1 MRWQRFSWGTLKTR
15 FRVKREIVCGFCV
28 TLIQFRQ
35 LPVDTRFFRAKFMP
49 DHSRKLFEVLVR
61 QNEASLIAYLRTMV
75 RDPGLADDLFQET
88 LITAWRRFD
97 QYDQSVPLAPWLR
110 GIALNLAR
118 NAGRRRQRECL
129 IFSGPL
135 NEAVEKTLQ
144 SVQVDNEEESREKSS
159 ALSDC
164 LSQLPKR
171 SRELIRQRYEQ
182 NLTASTI
189 AELTHANSA
198 GIRKQLQ
205 RIRQA
210 LADCVSRKAA
220 GTTTS

>member
-1 MRWQRFSWGTLKTR
+1 MSDQ
-15 FRVKREIVCGFCV
+15 
-28 TLIQFRQ
+28 
-35 LPVDTRFFRAKFMP
+35 
-49 DHSRKLFEVLVR
+49 SRKLFEVLVR

-88 LITAWRRFD
+88 MITAWKRFD
-97 QYDQSVPLAPWLR
+97 HYDQSLPLSPWLR

-129 IFSGPL
+129 IFSDSI
-135 NEAVEKTLQ
+135 NSAVEASLQ
-144 SVQVDNEEESREKSS
+144 SFDDANQEDWSEKSS

-164 LSQLPKR
+164 LKQLPPR
-171 SRELIRQRYEQ
+171 SRELVRRRYEE

-189 AELTHANSA
+189 AELNQSSAA

-205 RIRQA
+205 RIREA
-210 LADCVSRKAA
+210 LAHCVA
-220 GTTTS
+220 GKTAGAITS